1 MPLDELL
8 IGTSNPGKVKEIQA
22 SLSELPLR
30 LRVLSDYPDL
40 APPAETGATYFENAI
55 IKAQAYA
62 AQTGLCAL
70 ADDSGLEVV
79 ALGGAPG
86 LRSARFGRPA
96 LSDSERCKFLLH
108 KLSQASG
115 EDRSARFVCVMAI
128 ADPILGVINIAEG
141 KCLGIIA
148 EIESGSSGFGFDP
161 VFIPHGYRL
170 TFAELPV
177 ETKNRISHRAVALL
191 RTREM
196 LQQLINRNLT
206 ANTTGS

>member
-1 MPLDELL
+1 MRLDELL

-22 SLSELPLR
+22 CLNELSLR

-40 APPAETGATYFENAI
+40 PPPAETGATYVENAI

-86 LRSARFGRPA
+86 LTSARFGGPT
-96 LSDSERCKFLLH
+96 LTDSERCKLLLH
-108 KLSQASG
+108 ELSQASG
-115 EDRSARFVCVMAI
+115 EDRSARFVCVMAV
-128 ADPILGVINIAEG
+128 ADPKPGVINIAEG
-141 KCLGIIA
+141 QCLGTIA
-148 EIESGSSGFGFDP
+148 EIETGASGFGFDP
-161 VFIPHGYRL
+161 VFIPNGYKL

-177 ETKNRISHRAVALL
+177 ETKNKISHRAIALR

-196 LQQLINRNLT
+196 LQQLINLNLT
-206 ANTTGS
+206 AHTTGS